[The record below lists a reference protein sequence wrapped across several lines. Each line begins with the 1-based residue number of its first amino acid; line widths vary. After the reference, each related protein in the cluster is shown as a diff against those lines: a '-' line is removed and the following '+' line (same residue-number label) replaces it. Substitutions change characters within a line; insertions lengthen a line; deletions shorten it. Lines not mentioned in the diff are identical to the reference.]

1 MAIFASPEAFYAV
14 MQEMAERMA
23 QDAETVAS
31 FRKARIVVRFRGTDP
46 TVEMVLDGSHNPVR
60 ALFGPQTVK
69 VDLDLSLTT
78 DLLHELLLER
88 VRIRDAFMAGQIKVS
103 GNVFRAM
110 QLADPLHAVQRI
122 YPQVLTDFGYPL

>member
-1 MAIFASPEAFYAV
+1 
-14 MQEMAERMA
+14 MQEMANRMV
-23 QDAETVAS
+23 QDAETVAR
-31 FRKARIVVRFRGTDP
+31 FHKAKIVVRFRGTDP
-46 TVEMVLDGSHNPVR
+46 AVEMILDGSHNPVR
-60 ALFGPQTVK
+60 ALFGPHPVR

-78 DLLHELLLER
+78 DLLHELLLDR

-122 YPQVLTDFGYPL
+122 YPQVLIDLGYSV